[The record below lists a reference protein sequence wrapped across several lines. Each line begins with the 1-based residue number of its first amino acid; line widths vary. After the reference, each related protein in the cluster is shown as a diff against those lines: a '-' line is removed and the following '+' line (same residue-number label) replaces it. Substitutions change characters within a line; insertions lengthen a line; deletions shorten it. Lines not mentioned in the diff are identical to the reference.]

1 MQSTNHR
8 SAFRFVSSTL
18 AGLGVVVTAL
28 SSQAA
33 AQSCGDTLGP
43 GGQFQLTADIGPCD
57 DDAGPALT
65 VNSAVLDLNGFT
77 ITCAD
82 TDMDLALPNGIE
94 AVGAKAIIVNGTVT
108 GCDRGVV
115 LAGTGKHRV
124 GLVEVTASESDGFQV
139 DSDKNILA
147 LNSAGGNGENGFQVD
162 GDGNALFQNVA
173 DGSGDFDGIEVN
185 GERNKLL
192 VNACTNNDHG
202 FDIHGARTTMVS
214 NLAGNNRNGF
224 FVHGPDSKLVRN
236 TAVANIEYGFHL
248 APVTGGLKFVK
259 NFASSNSGSG
269 ILLNMPADAIVKAVK
284 NESIDNHIVTGF
296 DIEDL
301 TPGCGS
307 HVWKKNDFDT
317 ASDACIQ

>member
-1 MQSTNHR
+1 MQSTDHR
-8 SAFRFVSSTL
+8 SAFRFVSTTL
-18 AGLGVVVTAL
+18 AGLGLVVTAL

-94 AVGAKAIIVNGTVT
+94 AIGAKTIIINGTVT

-124 GLVEVTASESDGFQV
+124 GLLEVTASEREGFRV

-147 LNSAGGNGENGFQVD
+147 LNSAGGNGSNGFQVD
-162 GDGNALFQNVA
+162 GDGNTLFQNVA
-173 DGSGDFDGIEVN
+173 DDSGDFDGIEVN

-192 VNACTNNDHG
+192 VNACTNNFNG

-214 NLAGNNRNGF
+214 NLAGNNHSGF
-224 FVHGPDSKLVRN
+224 SVLGPDSKLVKN
-236 TAVANIEYGFHL
+236 SALANIEYGFHL
-248 APVTGGLKFVK
+248 AAGTGGLKLVK
-259 NFASSNSGSG
+259 NFATANSSSG
-269 ILLNMPADAIVKAVK
+269 ILLNMPADSIVKAVK
-284 NESIDNHIVTGF
+284 NESVDNHILTGF
-296 DIEDL
+296 DIEEL

-307 HVWKKNDFDT
+307 HVWKKNSFDT